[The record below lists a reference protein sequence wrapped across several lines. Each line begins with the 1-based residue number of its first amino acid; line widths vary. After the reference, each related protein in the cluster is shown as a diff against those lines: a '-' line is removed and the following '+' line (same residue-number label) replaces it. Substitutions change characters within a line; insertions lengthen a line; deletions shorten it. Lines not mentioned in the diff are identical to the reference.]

1 MALIE
6 VAELSSGKPLG
17 HILVDTGNA
26 SFIPKFICSSGDYLV
41 FTDNQKRVVVHS
53 LSTGQQ
59 LGRVFG
65 VYATVTAPG
74 KLLAV
79 ENAAGQVTI
88 YDLPSMQKRD
98 EIAFGGEV
106 VYQRFTPDGKLLL
119 VVTDDHL
126 ARLIDVGSTQP

>member
-1 MALIE
+1 M
-6 VAELSSGKPLG
+6 
-17 HILVDTGNA
+17 
-26 SFIPKFICSSGDYLV
+26 
-41 FTDNQKRVVVHS
+41 HS